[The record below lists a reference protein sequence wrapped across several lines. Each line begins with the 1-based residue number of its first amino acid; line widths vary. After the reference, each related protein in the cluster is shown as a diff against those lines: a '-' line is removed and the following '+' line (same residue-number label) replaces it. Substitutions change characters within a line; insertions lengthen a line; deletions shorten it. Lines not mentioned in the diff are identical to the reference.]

1 MSNRSPSTSR
11 VVAALAALAVVLPA
25 AAQSA
30 APPAAA
36 QVDDSAM
43 AVVDSASP
51 VVNKVVL
58 RVNDRIATLYDYQLR
73 MADAERELLR
83 SDLSVAERRQ
93 LAAVLP
99 ERVYADLYQESL
111 LLSRADQ
118 LGVVFSDAQLDQQV
132 AALQERHGFTDR
144 TEFEAALLQSG
155 LSMRDFREQLRR
167 NMRIQ
172 DVLGRE
178 VRSRIGIDEEV
189 ARRYYRD
196 NPERFTEPRRLQVR
210 ELIVLE
216 TEGQSA
222 EDRAALAAA
231 IRRELAGGRALT
243 DLVATYR
250 DRGLTSDVI
259 DHGWVGAGDLAAE
272 LEGAVWELEP
282 GTFSE
287 PIASRGGLHI
297 LEVVER
303 REAGLRP
310 FTEVADR
317 VRDVAYQVAFS
328 EQMASYLDELEEKAY
343 IRLDPPPGAEGFRR
357 AAPSDLLEEMGAA
370 DPANDEAPADETAAA
385 PAEPAEQSTDG
396 TADDGR

>member
-1 MSNRSPSTSR
+1 MSNRTSSARR
-11 VVAALAALAVVLPA
+11 VLAALAALAVVLPA

-36 QVDDSAM
+36 AVDQPAT
-43 AVVDSASP
+43 APVDTADAP

-83 SDLSVAERRQ
+83 SDLSVADRRQ

-99 ERVYADLYQESL
+99 ERIYADLYQESL

-118 LGVVFSDAQLDQQV
+118 LGVVFGDDQIEQQL
-132 AALQERHGFTDR
+132 AALQERHGFADR
-144 TEFEAALLQSG
+144 AEFEAALAQSG
-155 LSMRDFREQLRR
+155 MSMRDFREQLRR
-167 NMRIQ
+167 NLRIQ
-172 DVLGRE
+172 DVIGQE
-178 VRSRIGIDEEV
+178 VRSRIGVDEEV

-216 TEGQSA
+216 TEGQDA
-222 EDRAALAAA
+222 EDRAELAAA
-231 IRRELAGGRALT
+231 IRRELAAGRALA

-259 DHGWVGAGDLAAE
+259 DHGWVGPGDLAAE
-272 LEGAVWELEP
+272 LEGAVWDLEP
-282 GTFSE
+282 GSFSD
-287 PIASRGGLHI
+287 PTASRGGLHI

-317 VRDVAYQVAFS
+317 VRDVAFQEAFS

-357 AAPSDLLEEMGAA
+357 ATPSELLEEMGTAE
-370 DPANDEAPADETAAA
+370 PAEDEAAAA
-385 PAEPAEQSTDG
+385 PADPDEQPDAQADG
-396 TADDGR
+396 GR

>member
-1 MSNRSPSTSR
+1 MSNRRSPAHALL
-11 VVAALAALAVVLPA
+11 AAVAALAVVAAPAVALPA

-36 QVDDSAM
+36 PSADP
-43 AVVDSASP
+43 AAP

-73 MADAERELLR
+73 LADAERELLR
-83 SDLSVAERRQ
+83 SEVPLADRRQ

-118 LGVVFSDAQLDQQV
+118 LAVVFTDEQVEQQLDS
-132 AALQERHGFTDR
+132 LQERHGFADR
-144 TEFEAALLQSG
+144 AEFEAALMQSG
-155 LSMRDFREQLRR
+155 MSMRDFREQLRK
-167 NMRIQ
+167 NMRIES
-172 DVLGRE
+172 VVGRE
-178 VRSRIGIDEEV
+178 VRERIGVDEEV

-216 TEGQSA
+216 AEGQSA
-222 EDRAALAAA
+222 EDRAELAAT
-231 IRRELAGGRALT
+231 IRRELADGTTLAG
-243 DLVATYR
+243 LVATYR

-259 DHGWVGAGDLAAE
+259 DHGWVGPGDLAAE
-272 LEGAVWELEP
+272 LQSAVWDLAP
-282 GTFSE
+282 GAFSE
-287 PIASRGGLHI
+287 PVESRGGLHI

-303 REAGLRP
+303 QEAGLRP
-310 FTEVADR
+310 YTEVAER
-317 VRDVAYQVAFS
+317 VRNVAFQVAFA
-328 EQMASYLDELEEKAY
+328 EELASYLDELEEKAY

-357 AAPSDLLEEMGAA
+357 AAPSEMLEELGTADPPA
-370 DPANDEAPADETAAA
+370 DPA
-385 PAEPAEQSTDG
+385 AEPTEPPPA
-396 TADDGR
+396 TADSGR

>member
-1 MSNRSPSTSR
+1 LSHRNPSAR
-11 VVAALAALAVVLPA
+11 PLLAALAALAVALPA

-30 APPAAA
+30 APPAASA
-36 QVDDSAM
+36 VDEPAT
-43 AVVDSASP
+43 AAVDSTAP

-73 MADAERELLR
+73 MADAERELVR
-83 SDLSVAERRQ
+83 SDLSVADRRQ

-99 ERVYADLYQESL
+99 ERIYADLYQESL

-118 LGVVFSDAQLDQQV
+118 LGVVFSDAQVDQQL
-132 AALQERHGFTDR
+132 AALQERHGFADR
-144 TEFEAALLQSG
+144 AEFEAALAQSG
-155 LSMRDFREQLRR
+155 MAMRDFREQLRR
-167 NMRIQ
+167 NLRIQ
-172 DVLGRE
+172 DVIGRE
-178 VRSRIGIDEEV
+178 VRSRIGVDEEV
-189 ARRYYRD
+189 ARSYYRD

-216 TEGQSA
+216 TEGGSA
-222 EDRAALAAA
+222 EARAELAAA
-231 IRRELAGGRALT
+231 IRRELASGRALA

-259 DHGWVGAGDLAAE
+259 DHGWIGPGDLAAE
-272 LEGAVWELEP
+272 LESAVWDLEP
-282 GTFSE
+282 GSFSE

-310 FTEVADR
+310 FSEVADR
-317 VRDVAYQVAFS
+317 VRDVAFQVAFS

-357 AAPSDLLEEMGAA
+357 AAPSELLEEMGTA
-370 DPANDEAPADETAAA
+370 EPADDEA
-385 PAEPAEQSTDG
+385 PAEPAEQAAAPGDG
-396 TADDGR
+396 DR